1 MRDDRAIREA
11 IKEQRLSDNLHS
23 VSPSLAPPPKLCAER
38 KQTQEEQREGVA
50 VNRILMPLV

>member
-1 MRDDRAIREA
+1 VLTMRDDRAIREA

-38 KQTQEEQREGVA
+38 NKPKKSSVKALR
-50 VNRILMPLV
+50 